1 MPSSDYWKNRYQL
14 IEESGNKDS
23 QILYDDLQRQ
33 YIKAQRDI
41 ENQINTWYQRFAT
54 NNQITMNE
62 AKRYLTTKE
71 FAEFKWDVKEYI
83 KYGEENALNPKWM
96 KELENA
102 SARFHISRLEAL
114 KLQTQQTIEVLY
126 GNQLDQVDSLMKNI
140 YTKGY
145 NHSIYEIQKGFNVGW
160 NVSSI
165 NENQLQKVI
174 SKPWS
179 SDGKTFSENI
189 WGRKNQ
195 LVNEVHTQ
203 LTQTLIQGKAPDDA
217 IKAIAKKF
225 GNGQKDKGM
234 LYNAG
239 RLIMTESAY
248 FANLSQRDCFK
259 DLDVEQYEIVATLDS
274 ITSSICRGFDGKK
287 VDLADF
293 EPNVTA
299 PPFHCWCRTI
309 IVPYFNDAF
318 DIGKRAARGKDGKTY
333 FVPDNMTYEEWERT
347 FVDGDS
353 KTTGGLKEITDNVI
367 IKDANEIEK
376 LKESIITKNIGVFQT
391 EDQKIEFEDILSNH
405 GVKELN
411 LYNKLS
417 DKFNNNI
424 YNKQGGAAYYP
435 SEKVVKMNINNNDWE
450 RSVGNG
456 KTGSWHTKF
465 HEEFHQLDHILSQ
478 SKFAN
483 LSDGQLMKYN
493 NKFTNGNTVIG
504 QKIIESI
511 DNDVLSVIN
520 KSIDWLN
527 DNDGLNIKHLKNIDR
542 ISRDSYLA
550 TIKYLK
556 YNYDTPKLRAQ
567 IAIFTDAMGL
577 STKNR
582 INPHGNG
589 FWGHDATYNKERG
602 KNGASSETWATFGSL
617 IYAGDEETISVVKSL
632 MPETWST
639 LISVFDE
646 LLEYT
651 LTNDIEY

>member
-126 GNQLDQVDSLMKNI
+126 GNQLDQVDTLMKNI

-248 FANLSQRDCFK
+248 FANLAQRDCFK

-309 IVPYFNDAF
+309 IVPYFNDTF

-333 FVPDNMTYEEWERT
+333 FVPDNMTYEEWEKT

-367 IKDANEIEK
+367 IKETFNIEGNTQKLKNTMNEADYLEYLSILNNHSNSSIKKLYSNYGDGLSNIEFFNDPNKGVFRPATNDVEFSYPEERNIQKGMNKYSTLAHEYGHYFDAKAQFNNLKFSEIETIQGK
-376 LKESIITKNIGVFQT
+376 VNITK
-391 EDQKIEFEDILSNH
+391 
-405 GVKELN
+405 
-411 LYNKLS
+411 
-417 DKFNNNI
+417 
-424 YNKQGGAAYYP
+424 
-435 SEKVVKMNINNNDWE
+435 
-450 RSVGNG
+450 
-456 KTGSWHTKF
+456 
-465 HEEFHQLDHILSQ
+465 
-478 SKFAN
+478 
-483 LSDGQLMKYN
+483 
-493 NKFTNGNTVIG
+493 
-504 QKIIESI
+504 
-511 DNDVLSVIN
+511 
-520 KSIDWLN
+520 
-527 DNDGLNIKHLKNIDR
+527 GLFRNV
-542 ISRDSYLA
+542 
-550 TIKYLK
+550 
-556 YNYDTPKLRAQ
+556 
-567 IAIFTDAMGL
+567 
-577 STKNR
+577 
-582 INPHGNG
+582 
-589 FWGHDATYNKERG
+589 
-602 KNGASSETWATFGSL
+602 ASSSDEFL
-617 IYAGDEETISVVKSL
+617 IAVRKDKEFLKS
-632 MPETWST
+632 
-639 LISVFDE
+639 
-646 LLEYT
+646 T
-651 LTNDIEY
+651 LTNDLIQDLRKTDASAGVQDAIDGLLGKRVGWGHGDDYYNWKYNMSKKYKEHVKLQQAYKELGFDVSNLGKVKSISRDYSSASEIWANIISAETNGGVELEYIKEYLPNCYEVLIEILKGVN